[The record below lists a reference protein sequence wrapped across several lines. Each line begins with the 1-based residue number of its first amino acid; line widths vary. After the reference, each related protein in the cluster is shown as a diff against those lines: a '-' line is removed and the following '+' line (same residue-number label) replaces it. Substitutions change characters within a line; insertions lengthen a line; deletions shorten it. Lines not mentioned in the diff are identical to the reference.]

1 MRYDKNFVEYRP
13 FKGRV
18 HDIKALELR
27 PEIFRMWVFSG
38 VVSDYDTVESL
49 KSP

>member
-1 MRYDKNFVEYRP
+1 MQNRGTLSEI
-13 FKGRV
+13 KGRV
-18 HDIKALELR
+18 HDVKALELR